1 MFTHLLPHN
10 DTILFRIDF
19 SDFSKRN
26 YLKVLEKKYHKKAWG
41 YTVESI
47 IQDLSRIRTSA
58 SDMQKSMQV
67 DELWHGENCWI
78 FKYDFRI
85 AGTKMSTKA
94 SGNRVI
100 AFLDSSKNY
109 IEILIIYNKG
119 CLPKNKQETV
129 FIKGIIKEKFPDYWE
144 RTHQS

>member
-26 YLKVLEKKYHKKAWG
+26 YLKVLEKKYPKKAWG
-41 YTVESI
+41 YTIESI

-67 DELWHGENCWI
+67 DELWHSENCWI

-109 IEILIIYNKG
+109 IEILIIYDKS

-129 FIKGIIKEKFPDYWE
+129 FIKGIIKEKFPEYWKK
-144 RTHQS
+144 THKN